1 MPTKTRNAA
10 SKVMSCTSDSAD
22 ENAFMHPV
30 YLLNHYEPNLTC
42 EAPTPSVF
50 PKAKPSPALFPII
63 TDFGASS
70 LTEFKAATLHN
81 ALVKMAAAATHI
93 VDGKCLT
100 ITPFEDIAAPL
111 FTCNEKQR
119 TRENQRKPYCPCCY
133 YLLDWRFHL
142 RPAPFPL
149 KWRLYLPAPAMKN
162 KEARKNNRKPKT
174 KALLPMLLY
183 ATSPHI
189 YYYLSYVY

>member
-1 MPTKTRNAA
+1 MPYTPDVATIYPNIDTVLSNYVISDAIYDAGVINNKLSNHIAAYLALSIIINAA
-10 SKVMSCTSDSAD
+10 SCLLLLLASFAAD
-22 ENAFMHPV
+22 DYAGGAAACF
-30 YLLNHYEPNLTC
+30 
-42 EAPTPSVF
+42 A
-50 PKAKPSPALFPII
+50 AAPSPGL
-63 TDFGASS
+63 
-70 LTEFKAATLHN
+70 
-81 ALVKMAAAATHI
+81 
-93 VDGKCLT
+93 
-100 ITPFEDIAAPL
+100 APL

-119 TRENQRKPYCPCCY
+119 TRENQRKPYCPCYY